1 VVCPGRPR
9 GPAAA
14 VAPMKPRLTPP
25 NPLRSEADA
34 FGFLVWFVC
43 LVAAIAVIVLIID
56 AL

>member
-1 VVCPGRPR
+1 
-9 GPAAA
+9 
-14 VAPMKPRLTPP
+14 MKLRLTPP

-43 LVAAIAVIVLIID
+43 LVAAIAALVLIIQ

>member
-1 VVCPGRPR
+1 VVTG
-9 GPAAA
+9 AAA
-14 VAPMKPRLTPP
+14 QAVGPIAMKLRLIPP

-43 LVAAIAVIVLIID
+43 LVAAIVVIVLIIE

>member
-1 VVCPGRPR
+1 MLGGAHGPR
-9 GPAAA
+9 AA
-14 VAPMKPRLTPP
+14 VVVPMKPRLTPP

-43 LVAAIAVIVLIID
+43 LVAAIVVIVLFIQ